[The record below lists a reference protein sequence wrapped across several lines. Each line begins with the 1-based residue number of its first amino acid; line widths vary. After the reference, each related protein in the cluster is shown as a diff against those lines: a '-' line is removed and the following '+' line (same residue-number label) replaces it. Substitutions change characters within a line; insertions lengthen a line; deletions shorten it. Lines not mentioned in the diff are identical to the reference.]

1 LQDHWLVTDRFLS
14 QRHALVTGATSGIGL
29 AIAEALAA
37 AGAQI
42 SFNGFGS
49 AEQIESATAQI
60 AAAGGGNVRYFDADL
75 RQMDAIERMI
85 ASAAPVDILVNCAG
99 MQHAASLA
107 EMPAER
113 WDALI
118 AVNLSA
124 AFHAM
129 RLTMPG
135 MAERGF
141 GRVINIASVHGL
153 VASIN
158 KAPYV
163 ASKFGLIGLSKV
175 AALEYAAV
183 GSRGSGGVTVNCVC
197 PGWVETP
204 LIEPQIAARAAMVG
218 GDRDQG
224 IRDMLREK
232 QPSQRTSLPSEIAA
246 TCLWLCRPE
255 AHNLTGASIPV
266 DGGWTA
272 Q

>member
-1 LQDHWLVTDRFLS
+1 MSERFLA
-14 QRHALVTGATSGIGL
+14 QRHAFVTGASSGIGL
-29 AIAEALAA
+29 AIARALGA
-37 AGAQI
+37 AG
-42 SFNGFGS
+42 SRVSYNGFGS
-49 AEQIESATAQI
+49 DAQI
-60 AAAGGGNVRYFDADL
+60 AAASASIRAAGASEVHYHAADL
-75 RQMDAIERMI
+75 RDPAAIEAMLAA
-85 ASAAPVDILVNCAG
+85 ASAVAPVDLLVNCAG
-99 MQHAASLA
+99 MQHTAALA
-107 EMPAER
+107 EMPTDR

-124 AFHAM
+124 AFHTM
-129 RLTMPG
+129 RLLMPG

-141 GRVINIASVHGL
+141 GRVLNIASVHGL
-153 VASIN
+153 VASVH

-163 ASKFGLIGLSKV
+163 ASKFGLIGLTKV

-183 GSRGSGGVTVNCVC
+183 GNRASGGVTVNCIC

-204 LIEPQIAARAAMVG
+204 LIEPQIALRAAAVG
-218 GDRDQG
+218 GDREQG

-232 QPSQRTSLPSEIAA
+232 QPSQRTSLPEEIAA

-255 AHNLTGASIPV
+255 AHNLTGTALPI